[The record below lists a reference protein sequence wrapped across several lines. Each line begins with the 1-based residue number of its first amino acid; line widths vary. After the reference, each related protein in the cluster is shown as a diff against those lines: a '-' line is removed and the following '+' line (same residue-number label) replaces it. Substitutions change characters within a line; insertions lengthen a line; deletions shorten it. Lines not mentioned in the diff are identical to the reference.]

1 MHAPR
6 GPAGNW
12 RSATTRRGLWPR
24 TWRLGTPYGTGQRE
38 AWSRALF
45 GVIST
50 LGRIVETE
58 LRAKLNI
65 PELRLTWDELRA
77 SDLAGR
83 PRAFQSMVGGGM
95 ELDHESPSD
104 SNGDNIYE
112 LPDHC
117 TGLPSQPFCA
127 SQLGSETAWGA

>member
-6 GPAGNW
+6 DPAGNW

-95 ELDHESPSD
+95 ELDHESP
-104 SNGDNIYE
+104 
-112 LPDHC
+112 
-117 TGLPSQPFCA
+117 
-127 SQLGSETAWGA
+127 